1 MTGVNRMRLFIA
13 IELPSEIKQGIAKV
27 QEQLRE
33 TGANAGWTRPE
44 GIHLTLKF
52 LGEVEESRIDGIRK
66 ALIAAVGSNNKLSLS
81 IAGAGA
87 FPNEKN
93 PRVLWIG
100 VTGDVEKLGS
110 LQAAV
115 ENAMTGLGFE
125 REGRR
130 FSPHLTLARI
140 KFLKPR
146 DNWQQKIESIRN
158 VKLGGF
164 EAGHIS
170 MMKSELKREGAVYTE
185 VGRVE
190 LK

>member
-52 LGEVEESRIDGIRK
+52 LGEVEESRIDEIRK

-158 VKLGGF
+158 VKLGEF

-170 MMKSELKREGAVYTE
+170 MMKSELKREGVVYTE